1 MTIFH
6 PHQNVVIAGEEMR
19 ILRLRTSSK
28 KLRYRLIPVVTL
40 GLGLLR
46 FMQRTAML
54 SCNFNQARGLIGF
67 IPGIYTLD
75 NDVRNSVC

>member
-28 KLRYRLIPVVTL
+28 KLRYRLIPAVTL
-40 GLGLLR
+40 VLGLLR
-46 FMQRTAML
+46 LMQRTAMFKCKL
-54 SCNFNQARGLIGF
+54 NQARGLIGF

-75 NDVRNSVC
+75 NDIRTSVC

>member
-28 KLRYRLIPVVTL
+28 KLRYRLIPAVTP

-46 FMQRTAML
+46 FMRRTAML

-67 IPGIYTLD
+67 IPGIYTID
-75 NDVRNSVC
+75 NDVRTSVC